1 MGFDAIQ
8 HYFSSGWAAL
18 SGQANFSWS
27 SITDTLNLTV
37 ALDIVFVLLLL
48 WWVWR
53 KIRHTALAG
62 MVPKVGLVLLVMFL
76 AKLFG
81 LIAVFYAA
89 FAGLLVLLISI
100 GAIYHQD
107 LKKLWD
113 SELAYAVIAKKHVM
127 NGQYDVKKFLNEL
140 SDTVVTLAK
149 TQTPALLVIRTD
161 LPVSKLIANGT
172 HLYAPFSKEFVL
184 DIFCHRS
191 TLSAGAML
199 IDQGVVIAA
208 GSHLA
213 NNVPKR
219 FLFSLNNSAIRD
231 AANKYDAL
239 IIITHKDREDISLL
253 HKTSSY
259 TKLSSINLDRI
270 LKTILLN
277 Q

>member
-76 AKLFG
+76 ARLFG

-149 TQTPALLVIRTD
+149 TQTPALLVIRT
-161 LPVSKLIANGT
+161 
-172 HLYAPFSKEFVL
+172 
-184 DIFCHRS
+184 
-191 TLSAGAML
+191 ML